1 LPRRPWVGR
10 GHGSLYNHRKL
21 SLRSPMAKKL
31 GKYEVLEEIGRGGM
45 AVVYRAR
52 QESLDRIVA
61 IKELDFSKASSD
73 PKALERFELE
83 AKAAASLDHPSII
96 TVHDFWESS
105 KKAYIAMEFVDGL
118 ELKEAQVVTGTVDP
132 ITATRIGIS
141 LCKALSYAHERGIV
155 HRDVKPGNV
164 MLSAQGSVKLA
175 DFGIVLVSG
184 ATDLTTTGQVIGTPA
199 FMSPEQI
206 KGEEVGPASDMFSLG
221 VVLYEMV
228 AGVKPFTGPTDVA
241 VTHSIV
247 RRRPLRI
254 RKHNPKVPRRLVRVI
269 MKALRKKT
277 NKRFASMDEMSD
289 ALTRSLPRRAPS
301 TAQAVSALIASVRM
315 PPGGE
320 DMTMPLVVESPPEPK
335 KLRAALVVLP
345 LAALLI
351 LALVLWPR
359 DPAREAGSL
368 MDAVPAVPVQAIA
381 LTVNAYPWAEVIIDG
396 KSRGYTPRAKPFPV
410 APGRHTLVLKNPH
423 LGQKTVE
430 LELEEGR
437 EETVSVD
444 LAPDMTGRQ
453 K

>member
-1 LPRRPWVGR
+1 
-10 GHGSLYNHRKL
+10 
-21 SLRSPMAKKL
+21 
-31 GKYEVLEEIGRGGM
+31 M

-61 IKELDFSKASSD
+61 IKELDLSRAEHD
-73 PKALERFELE
+73 TKALERFELE

-96 TVHDFWESS
+96 TVHDFWEKSQ
-105 KKAYIAMEFVDGL
+105 KAYIAMEFVDGL
-118 ELKEAQVVTGTVDP
+118 ELKEALAITGTVGP
-132 ITATRIGIS
+132 VTATRIGIS

-184 ATDLTTTGQVIGTPA
+184 SADLTTTGQVIGTPA

-206 KGEEVGPASDMFSLG
+206 KGEEVGPTSDMFSLG

-228 AGVKPFTGPTDVA
+228 TGVKPFTGPSDVA
-241 VTHSIV
+241 VTHAIV

-269 MKALRKKT
+269 MKALRKKSS
-277 NKRFASMDEMSD
+277 KRFATMDEMAE
-289 ALTRSLPRRAPS
+289 ALGRALPRRSPS
-301 TAQAVSALIASVRM
+301 TAQTVSTLVASVRL
-315 PPGGE
+315 PPGGD
-320 DMTMPLVVESPPEPK
+320 DMTMPLVVDPPPVPIK
-335 KLRAALVVLP
+335 PRAPLFLVPVALI
-345 LAALLI
+345 I

-359 DPAREAGSL
+359 DPAREPEPVGGS
-368 MDAVPAVPVQAIA
+368 VSPAPVQAVP
-381 LTVNAYPWAEVIIDG
+381 LTVNAYPWAEVFLDG
-396 KSRGYTPRAKPFPV
+396 KSQGFTPRARPFEVP
-410 APGRHTLVLKNPH
+410 PGRHTLVLKNPH
-423 LGQKTVE
+423 LGEKSVK

-437 EETVSVD
+437 EETVTVD
-444 LAPDMTGRQ
+444 LSGALAGGQ

>member
-1 LPRRPWVGR
+1 MV
-10 GHGSLYNHRKL
+10 
-21 SLRSPMAKKL
+21 KKL
-31 GKYEVLEEIGRGGM
+31 GKYKVLEEIGRGGM
-45 AVVYRAR
+45 AIVYRAR

-61 IKELDFSKASSD
+61 IKELDLSRTATD

-96 TVHDFWESS
+96 TVHDFWERS

-118 ELKEAQVVTGTVDP
+118 ELKEVLAITGTVGP
-132 ITATRIGIS
+132 VTAARIGIS

-184 ATDLTTTGQVIGTPA
+184 TADLTTTGQVIGTPS

-206 KGEEVGPASDMFSLG
+206 KGEEVGPTSDMFSLG

-228 AGVKPFTGPTDVA
+228 TGVKPFTGPSDVA
-241 VTHSIV
+241 VTHAIV
-247 RRRPLRI
+247 RSRPLRI

-269 MKALRKKT
+269 MKAIRKKP
-277 NKRFASMDEMSD
+277 NKRFATMDEMAE
-289 ALTRSLPRRAPS
+289 ALGRALPRRSPS
-301 TAQAVSALIASVRM
+301 TAQAVSTLVASVRL

-320 DMTMPLVVESPPEPK
+320 DMTMPLVVDPPPVPIK
-335 KLRAALVVLP
+335 SRAPLFLVPVALI
-345 LAALLI
+345 I

-359 DPAREAGSL
+359 DPARDPEPAPGSNAGGSPAPVR
-368 MDAVPAVPVQAIA
+368 AVH
-381 LTVNAYPWAEVIIDG
+381 LTVNAYPWAEVFLDG
-396 KSRGYTPRAKPFPV
+396 KSQGFTPRARPFKVP
-410 APGRHTLVLKNPH
+410 PGRHTLVLKNPH
-423 LGQKTVE
+423 LGEKSVK

-437 EETVSVD
+437 EETITVD
-444 LAPDMTGRQ
+444 LSGALAGGQ